1 MKVKKLERSFRRNIL
16 LLFLFGLV
24 ICGMLGGLL
33 YRNDINHRLDT
44 VSIEQQRKIAQAE
57 VLWGQNIG
65 DIRHTIKILYRS
77 PAFNYAL
84 AVEREINTD
93 LIQRIFISYAES
105 VDALMQVR
113 WLDEEGSEIVRVD
126 IKDGQVIPV
135 AEDALQNKM
144 SRYYVKEGL
153 EADVG
158 KIYLSNIDLNVEN
171 GAIEVPFKPTIRASI
186 KTGPENGLRAGLLVL
201 NYDIGELLEVIRTFD
216 SDRVTLQIID
226 KNGFWLKNGDQN
238 LEWGR
243 DLKNDT
249 HNIAV
254 QNPEIWSLI
263 NKQTSLSQYSHAS
276 GFISYEC
283 NNLAG
288 SFFSVDITST
298 PSLCFLA
305 STSASVMTQL
315 RIDALIPSLFVC
327 VTIVLFGI
335 FILRREWDL
344 KMQLIGVYREQERD
358 KQKIEE
364 AYENNRNLLQQQQLL
379 QNDLVESRKLS
390 ALGMMVAGVAHELNT
405 PIGTAILAA
414 SRLKSE
420 HKRLATAMLE
430 GLSKSALEQYLV
442 STKTGLELV
451 EKSQKK
457 AAELIRSFKRLAIDR
472 VREDVVSYRLDV
484 VIKDLIATLSPRFK
498 ESQIEFDVHVEPID
512 MLGTPGVVSH
522 VVQNLMVNAM
532 QHAFKKEIGGKLK
545 ISAVLCE
552 NSKDVL
558 IQVSDNGKG
567 IDPEILPNLFD
578 PFVTTNRAEGN
589 TGLGMHFVHQWVTSS
604 MQGMISV
611 ESELNKG
618 TTFTIKLPRHYQE
631 QEEIGIS

>member
-1 MKVKKLERSFRRNIL
+1 MKVRKLERSFRRNIL

-24 ICGMLGGLL
+24 ICGILGGLL

-84 AVEREINTD
+84 SVEREINTD
-93 LIQRIFISYAES
+93 LIQRTFISYAES

-113 WLDEEGSEIVRVD
+113 WLDEEGFEKVRVD

-135 AEDALQNKM
+135 AEHALQNKM
-144 SRYYVKEGL
+144 SRYYIKEGL
-153 EADVG
+153 EVDVG

-171 GAIEVPFKPTIRASI
+171 GAIEAPFKPTIRASI

-216 SDRVTLQIID
+216 SDRVTLHIID

-288 SFFSVDITST
+288 SFFSVDITSA

-315 RIDALIPSLFVC
+315 RIDALIPSLSVC

-405 PIGTAILAA
+405 PIGTAKLAA

-451 EKSQKK
+451 EKSQK
-457 AAELIRSFKRLAIDR
+457 
-472 VREDVVSYRLDV
+472 
-484 VIKDLIATLSPRFK
+484 
-498 ESQIEFDVHVEPID
+498 
-512 MLGTPGVVSH
+512 
-522 VVQNLMVNAM
+522 
-532 QHAFKKEIGGKLK
+532 
-545 ISAVLCE
+545 
-552 NSKDVL
+552 
-558 IQVSDNGKG
+558 
-567 IDPEILPNLFD
+567 
-578 PFVTTNRAEGN
+578 
-589 TGLGMHFVHQWVTSS
+589 
-604 MQGMISV
+604 
-611 ESELNKG
+611 
-618 TTFTIKLPRHYQE
+618 
-631 QEEIGIS
+631 